1 MLAHIKERENEN
13 PMRLVIQRS
22 QNEVRGMM
30 GGSKGFKFSLTCQ
43 LQLTRDELDMG
54 LLHE

>member
-1 MLAHIKERENEN
+1 
-13 PMRLVIQRS
+13 MRLVIQRS